1 MGKTLHRTQVLL
13 EDWQYQYL
21 RQLSSQTNRSVSSIL
36 REWVAES
43 IQSRTQEPVS
53 QDPFFDII
61 GMVGGD
67 GTPVG
72 RHHDRYLYDNDK
84 GNAP

>member
-1 MGKTLHRTQVLL
+1 MQISL

-21 RQLSSQTNRSVSSIL
+21 RQISSKTGRSVSGIL
-36 REWVAES
+36 REWVLES
-43 IQSRTQEPVS
+43 IRARTQETAS

-61 GMVGGD
+61 GMVSGD

-72 RHHDRYLYDNDK
+72 REHDRYLYDNDK
-84 GNAP
+84 GNAQ